1 MHPKEEL
8 GILTDMET
16 VKYVI
21 GLEKKLVENV
31 EKRAYTCEVFVGKK
45 KIVSVND
52 GSAREEAKT
61 KAAEAAVKILKENGA
76 SGTDGIMQ
84 GGFIDYVDDVMD
96 TT

>member
-1 MHPKEEL
+1 
-8 GILTDMET
+8 
-16 VKYVI
+16 
-21 GLEKKLVENV
+21 
-31 EKRAYTCEVFVGKK
+31 VGKK

-52 GSAREEAKT
+52 GSAREEVKT

-84 GGFIDYVDDVMD
+84 GGFIDYVDDVME